1 MVNNFRGRQPEHEH
15 SHMDN
20 LAQMPMISIPRV
32 ESPLEKV
39 MSDFFKKQIKC
50 SFPGRMVPAK
60 VVRFRVRGHG
70 SEGERRE
77 ELIQRHS
84 LGDSMSPP
92 RTISTYQSSLLL

>member
-39 MSDFFKKQIKC
+39 MSDFFKKNVTEKYD
-50 SFPGRMVPAK
+50 
-60 VVRFRVRGHG
+60 FR
-70 SEGERRE
+70 
-77 ELIQRHS
+77 
-84 LGDSMSPP
+84 
-92 RTISTYQSSLLL
+92 

>member
-39 MSDFFKKQIKC
+39 MSDLLKNNDMKC
-50 SFPGRMVPAK
+50 SFPGRMAPNYLDK
-60 VVRFRVRGHG
+60 RV
-70 SEGERRE
+70 
-77 ELIQRHS
+77 L
-84 LGDSMSPP
+84 
-92 RTISTYQSSLLL
+92 QSSSKGPWP